1 MLIVKNSLDNIQ
13 DLIISYE
20 KRNGFQIPE
29 QLRKFLI
36 RYNGG
41 QTPKTSIKERNIST
55 DIRCLYGFSTDKDDY
70 ENVSCIEKNG
80 IRLLPFG
87 KDSFGNEFLIE
98 IDNSGTIYFMNHE
111 KNEEIVVVSDSFY
124 GFIRA
129 TTSEKINEASKRT
142 PEERER
148 ILVEKGKG
156 NNITDGLRKMWQDE
170 YNKFANMI
178 QEEVIL

>member
-111 KNEEIVVVSDSFY
+111 KNE
-124 GFIRA
+124 
-129 TTSEKINEASKRT
+129 
-142 PEERER
+142 
-148 ILVEKGKG
+148 
-156 NNITDGLRKMWQDE
+156 
-170 YNKFANMI
+170 
-178 QEEVIL
+178 

>member
-1 MLIVKNSLDNIQ
+1 M
-13 DLIISYE
+13 
-20 KRNGFQIPE
+20 
-29 QLRKFLI
+29 
-36 RYNGG
+36 
-41 QTPKTSIKERNIST
+41 
-55 DIRCLYGFSTDKDDY
+55 
-70 ENVSCIEKNG
+70 
-80 IRLLPFG
+80 
-87 KDSFGNEFLIE
+87 
-98 IDNSGTIYFMNHE
+98 
-111 KNEEIVVVSDSFY
+111 VVSDSFY